1 MRIKAEYKGKTIIK
15 KTTIGNITV
24 IVDNIDIK
32 RYQYYVSIGMGYIF
46 EKENETTTAPDKCI
60 SYEGIDQEEQKEKI
74 SDAKSKTKRA
84 KRRVSPKVHGGLGEQ
99 D

>member
-32 RYQYYVSIGMGYIF
+32 RFQYYVSIGLGYLF
-46 EKENETTTAPDKCI
+46 EKESETTTAPTQVK
-60 SYEGIDQEEQKEKI
+60 YEGIEQEV
-74 SDAKSKTKRA
+74 SAKPVPKRKNRTKPTPG
-84 KRRVSPKVHGGLGEQ
+84 KGEE
-99 D
+99 